1 MATPIHALHAKKR
14 TVSGTKACRRLRAE
28 GEVPA
33 ILYGHKEEV
42 IPLQVP
48 YDELDAA
55 VRRHTRMLE
64 LHFGQKQEQ
73 VLLKSVQYDAFG
85 SELVH
90 VDLLRVAMDEVIA
103 LEVPIVLKGSI
114 KQEHAVLQQ
123 MVARLRIECLP
134 TQIPGEVLG
143 QVGHMQIGDVLHPSD
158 LVVPPN
164 IKVLTPPETVIATV
178 TPAKAE
184 ALEAPVG
191 AEAAPVAAAAAEP
204 ELIRREV
211 KPEEEEEEGEE
222 EKPKRGT

>member
-1 MATPIHALHAKKR
+1 MATSTEALHAKNR
-14 TVSGTKACRRLRAE
+14 TVSGTKACRRLRAG
-28 GEVPA
+28 GEVPG

-55 VRRHTRMLE
+55 VRHHSRMLE
-64 LHFGQKQEQ
+64 LHLGQKKEQ

-90 VDLLRVAMDEVIA
+90 ADFLRVAMDEVIA
-103 LEVPIVLKGSI
+103 LEVPITLKGSI

-123 MVARLRIECLP
+123 MVAHLRIECLP
-134 TQIPGEVLG
+134 TQIPEEVLG
-143 QVGHMQIGDVLHPSD
+143 HVGHMQIGDVLHPSD

-164 IKVLTPPETVIATV
+164 IKVLTPAETVIATV

-184 ALEAPVG
+184 ALVTPVG
-191 AEAAPVAAAAAEP
+191 AEVAPAVAAAAEP

-211 KPEEEEEEGEE
+211 KPEEEEAEEE
-222 EKPKRGT
+222 EKPKRGE